1 MSIRFNNQLPVRP
14 EFVEAVMK
22 VLPQNDELMVKD
34 IARLGGLTQSQ
45 ARSALEELVASGTV
59 VVRKL
64 QRPRKTLYRMGM
76 GDQG

>member
-1 MSIRFNNQLPVRP
+1 VSIRFNNQLPARP

-22 VLPQNDELMVKD
+22 VLSQNDELIVKD

-45 ARSALEELVASGTV
+45 AGSALEGLVASGTV

-64 QRPRKTLYRMGM
+64 RRPRKTLYHMSM